1 MVRATRPAIA
11 SALLLALVACQRER
25 SGSAGGAID
34 TTRPSVSPRSFIA
47 DIDARTSANTDFRRV
62 LFTGPH
68 LQLVLMSLEPGVEI
82 GQEVHDHTDQFFR
95 VESGTGVVSVNGVDT
110 PIGDG
115 TGIVIPAGTRHNI
128 KNTGSVPLRLYT
140 LYAPPEHAD
149 GIVRHTKADA
159 EREPEHFA
167 R

>member
-1 MVRATRPAIA
+1 MQ
-11 SALLLALVACQRER
+11 S
-25 SGSAGGAID
+25 S
-34 TTRPSVSPRSFIA
+34 IA
-47 DIDARTSANTDFRRV
+47 DIEARTTANTDFRRV

-68 LQLVLMSLEPGVEI
+68 LQLVLMSLEPGDEI
-82 GQEVHDHTDQFFR
+82 GQEIHDDTDQFFR
-95 VESGTGVVSVNGVDT
+95 VETGTGLVSVDDVDT

-115 TGIVIPAGTRHNI
+115 SGIVIPAGTRHNI
-128 KNTGSVPLRLYT
+128 KNTGSEPLKLYT